1 MYFLR
6 LLDIVITDSNT
17 FFSLLQPPHKG
28 SGEVVFSDGSD
39 DPLPHAFELREGQ
52 GQAREL
58 LL

>member
-6 LLDIVITDSNT
+6 LLDIVTVDPNT
-17 FFSLLQPPHKG
+17 FCASLEPPHKG
-28 SGEVVFSDGSD
+28 PGEVVFHEGSD
-39 DPLPHAFELREGQ
+39 DPFPHGFELCEGQ